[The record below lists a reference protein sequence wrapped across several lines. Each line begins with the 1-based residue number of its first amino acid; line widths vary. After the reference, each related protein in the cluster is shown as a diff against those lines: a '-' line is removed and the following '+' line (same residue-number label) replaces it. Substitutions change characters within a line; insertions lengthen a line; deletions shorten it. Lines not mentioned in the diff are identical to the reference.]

1 MSSQVSFSI
10 RGRNPD
16 VLTCIANLSNDEVF
30 TPPEFAGR
38 MLDTLACAWAT
49 AHKGANIWAD
59 NSVRFLDPFTK
70 SGVFLREITSRL
82 TKGLA
87 NEMPKLDDRVN
98 HILTK
103 QVFGIGITHLTSL
116 LARRSVYCSKHAQG
130 AHSIAKSF
138 SSDQGNIWF
147 ERIEHTWANGRC
159 TYCGASQTTFDRG
172 EGLETHAYAFI
183 HTENIKTRMA
193 ELFGGDMQF
202 DVIIGNPP
210 YQLDDGGYGTS
221 AAPIYQLFVEKAL
234 DLDPRYAVFVTPSRW
249 MAGGKGLDKYRER
262 MLSDKRMLS
271 IVDYPKLY
279 EAFPGVKIRG
289 GISYFLW
296 DRDYNG
302 PCEVQTIWDG
312 QPTGPAVSR
321 YLNAYDILVRRN
333 EAVPILEKVR
343 GKGEQTLDS
352 RVSSGKPFGLR
363 TFFHGKTDSKDL
375 AKPVKLFGSQKVS
388 WVDRPVIT
396 VNTAWID
403 EWKVLMTAVQG
414 TSAAVETKFLS
425 KPIIAG
431 PGTACTET
439 YLVAGHFDSE
449 SAAANYAKYLRTRF
463 VRFLVSLRK
472 STQHATRDVYSF
484 VPDLPLDQEWT
495 DVKLYKRYGLTE
507 EEIAFIES
515 QVAAHNDSIPEEV
528 ASNEAEDE

>member
-1 MSSQVSFSI
+1 MTDQARFSH

-30 TPPEFAGR
+30 TPPEFANR
-38 MLDTLACAWAT
+38 MLDTLAEAWAVGNG
-49 AHKGANIWAD
+49 GANIWAD
-59 NSVRFLDPFTK
+59 RSVRFLDPCTK

-87 NEMPKLDDRVN
+87 IEIPDLEERVD

-103 QVFGIGITHLTSL
+103 QVFGVAITNLTSL
-116 LARRSVYCSKHAQG
+116 LARRSLYCSKHAMG
-130 AHSIAKSF
+130 KHSVAKSLR
-138 SSDQGNIWF
+138 SDNGNIWF
-147 ERIEHTWANGRC
+147 ERTKHTWVDDKC
-159 TYCGASQTTFDRG
+159 DFCGASKKILGRG
-172 EGLETHAYAFI
+172 GGLETYAYAFI
-183 HTENIKTRMA
+183 HADDPTTRFA
-193 ELFGGDMQF
+193 EFFGGDMQF

-210 YQLDDGGYGTS
+210 YQLKDGGFRTS
-221 AAPIYQLFVEKAL
+221 AAPIYQLFVERAL
-234 DLDPRYAVFVTPSRW
+234 ALDPRYAVFVTPSRW

-262 MLSDKRMLS
+262 MLCDKRLRT
-271 IVDYPKLY
+271 IVDFPKLY
-279 EAFPGVKIRG
+279 EGFPGQKIRG

-302 PCEVQTIWDG
+302 RCTFQTIWDG

-321 YLNAYDILVRRN
+321 YLDAYDVLVRRN

-343 GKGEQTLDS
+343 AKAESTLDA

-363 TFFHGKTDSKDL
+363 TFFHGRPNTNGL
-375 AKPVKLFGSQKVS
+375 RQPVKLFGSQKVS
-388 WVDRPVIT
+388 WVERAEIAL
-396 VNTAWID
+396 NSEWID

-425 KPIIAG
+425 KPIVAE

-439 YLVAGHFDSE
+439 YLVAGRFATE
-449 SAAANYAKYLRTRF
+449 AAAANFAKYLRTRF

-472 STQHATRDVYSF
+472 ATQHATRDVYSF

-495 DVKLYKRYGLTE
+495 DAQLYSRYGLTE
-507 EEIAFIES
+507 DEIAFIEA
-515 QVAAHNDSIPEEV
+515 QVAEHNDAV
-528 ASNEAEDE
+528 ADDLAPDGGDDE